1 MMLIKNKS
9 LQFEI
14 AVAKLQYTYS
24 KYLESVIKSVELTFF
39 DDEGEYCT
47 LEGYDESIRRMMKLE
62 NELRISKE
70 YVDNLR
76 DELNTIESD
85 PRKLN

>member
-1 MMLIKNKS
+1 MLIKNKP

-24 KYLESVIKSVELTFF
+24 KYVESVIKSVELTFF
-39 DDEGEYCT
+39 DDGGNYCT
-47 LEGYDESIRRMMKLE
+47 LEGYDESIRRMIKLE
-62 NELRISKE
+62 NELKLSKE
-70 YVDNLR
+70 YVDSLKE
-76 DELNTIESD
+76 ELNTIESD